1 MMNFATIRALS
12 GVHRGI
18 RAIQKHTLHF
28 YQHRNMSQSK
38 LPVTL
43 LGSMAFGGRADAHT
57 SAQMVQVFLERGH
70 DELDTAFMYNDGQA
84 ETIIGD
90 MQLPSTVRIATKAN
104 PWEGKTLKPESVVN
118 QLETSLKRLRTQC
131 VDIFYLHAPDHQ
143 NPIQHTLEACNRL
156 HQQVGSSLG
165 NITMKIK
172 TALSPRVASSGTA
185 GLVLTGT
192 DTGRRVASKASMAYR
207 RLWKKRTARRNPL
220 SLQLLFAGCII
231 TLI

>member
-90 MQLPSTVRIATKAN
+90 MQLPSTGTVL
-104 PWEGKTLKPESVVN
+104 P
-118 QLETSLKRLRTQC
+118 
-131 VDIFYLHAPDHQ
+131 
-143 NPIQHTLEACNRL
+143 
-156 HQQVGSSLG
+156 QQQ
-165 NITMKIK
+165 I
-172 TALSPRVASSGTA
+172 
-185 GLVLTGT
+185 
-192 DTGRRVASKASMAYR
+192 
-207 RLWKKRTARRNPL
+207 
-220 SLQLLFAGCII
+220 
-231 TLI
+231 